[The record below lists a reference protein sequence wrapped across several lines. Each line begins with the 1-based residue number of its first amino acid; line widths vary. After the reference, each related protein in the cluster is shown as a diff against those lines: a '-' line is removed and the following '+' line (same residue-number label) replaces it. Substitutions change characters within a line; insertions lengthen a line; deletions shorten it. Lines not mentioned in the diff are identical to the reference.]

1 MITIESTNNFFFLLF
16 TVFRDLLAAIATT
29 ERQMYRITLQDDA
42 DISQLQELLLTRLSF
57 DSISTSLNIEDVN

>member
-1 MITIESTNNFFFLLF
+1 MITIESTNNFFSLLS